1 MNGWHSMLSNWLVR
15 LWRDDRGASSVE
27 YTLLVMLIAVFII
40 LAMKTFGTAVS
51 SRYDEAAS
59 AFTN

>member
-1 MNGWHSMLSNWLVR
+1 MLSNWLVR